1 MKKVSTTQELKS
13 FWNNFQK
20 DYTSVMEPNL
30 LSLFILL
37 FNSSRILAPNNNL
50 KYQRLI
56 ILEEGCGGGAGLE
69 YIITQLNSRDIEA
82 DIYGTDISNY
92 MLDHAYDRLKNYNSI
107 NLEFLDSE
115 KHLKINN
122 NTKINLFLKEADNE
136 KLPFEDNKFDL
147 IIASLS
153 LHLVSDPDSMIKE
166 SKRVLK
172 NGASAH
178 FSIWGK
184 PENCLPFT
192 IIPNNIKKAGVVL
205 PEDKRSNFHLSN
217 PVVLRDLFSR
227 NEIQKYKIQ
236 TSFIPF
242 NFLKGEDYLIM
253 LNGPSFIEMMKNLSE
268 EEKEN
273 VRKNIAG
280 EINEKINSEEYF
292 GIEAYLLKY
301 DKI

>member
-1 MKKVSTTQELKS
+1 MKKASTSQELKS
-13 FWNNFQK
+13 FWNNFQF

-37 FNSSRILAPNNNL
+37 FNSSKILAPNNNL
-50 KYQRLI
+50 NNERLI

-69 YIITQLNSRDIEA
+69 YIINQLNSRNIEA
-82 DIYGTDISNY
+82 DIYGTDLSNQ
-92 MLDHAYDRLKNYNSI
+92 MLDHAYDRLKNCGLI
-107 NLEFLDSE
+107 NLEYLDSE

-122 NTKINLFLKEADNE
+122 NSRINLFLKEADNE
-136 KLPFEDNKFDL
+136 KLPFEDFKFDL

-153 LHLVSDPDSMIKE
+153 LHLVNDPDSMIKE

-178 FSIWGK
+178 FSIWGR

-205 PEDKRSNFHLSN
+205 PEDKRSNFYLSN
-217 PVVLRDLFSR
+217 PVIIRDLFFR

-236 TSFIPF
+236 SSFIPF

-253 LNGPSFIEMMKNLSE
+253 TNGSSFIEMMKDLSD

-273 VRKNIAG
+273 VRKNIAN
-280 EINEKINSEEYF
+280 ELDEKINSEEYF
-292 GIEAYLLKY
+292 GIEAYLLKF